1 MRLPAPATAILALA
15 LLPTPLPAQG
25 DPRPLDHDRLAAR
38 IRAELA
44 FAAGLAALHP
54 DRQAEWAPLLE
65 RARALAGDVR
75 EGAPRPDDA
84 RRVEEAERVLAPIAA
99 VAKTYVVHNVGHAH
113 IDMNWMWSWPETVGV
128 TVDTFTTVLRLM
140 DEFPDFRFTQSQAS
154 VYEIVRR
161 HDPALFDR
169 IKARV
174 AEGRWEVAASQWVEG
189 DKNLASGE
197 AIARHLLYTR
207 RFMKEHLGLEPEDVA
222 IDFEPDTFGHAAT
235 IPALVSRGG
244 VTRYYMCRGGKDE
257 KPPVFLWRAPDGSRL
272 LVNLETTW
280 YLKATGPEN
289 ATALLEFARKTGL
302 REWMNVYGV
311 GDHGGGP
318 TRRDI
323 LRLREMD
330 GWPVFPRFR
339 FSTTRE
345 YYAFL
350 EKESARLPV
359 LERELNFEFTGC
371 YTSQS
376 QIKRYNRLGE
386 GRAQDAEAAAALALR
401 VVGRPYPSDLLREA
415 WTNVLFGQF
424 HDILPGSGVRATREY
439 QSGLFQQTAAVAGA
453 VQAASLRA
461 IAAAVDT
468 AFAKDRME
476 PAEPGEEKA
485 LGAGVGRGTGLGA
498 VSQAAHQADGP
509 RPFVVFNPTGWPRE
523 ELVRVSVWD
532 SGRAPLPAAS
542 ARRFV
547 VHAPGGSTVPAEV
560 VGSGDYWG
568 HRYVDVAFP
577 ASVGALGH
585 AAYVVEER
593 EAVPSRPAAV
603 KADADA
609 LTLENERLAVRF
621 DRTTG
626 GVVSLVDRASGLDL
640 ASPGEPMALLE
651 YVLERPRGMSAW
663 VIGDT
668 MSRLFPLEVHALAV
682 QSNPYAASV
691 VAKAKVK
698 QSEATV
704 TYSLEAGE
712 PWLEV
717 AVEVSWLERGGPD
730 VGTPQLRMRFP
741 TRLEGARARYEI
753 PYGTIVRS
761 LAAGEEVP
769 GQRFADAF
777 GTVKGEPAGL
787 LLLNDGRYGHSLDR
801 STLALTLLRS
811 SYDPDP
817 LPEIGSHAVRMAL
830 VPHGRSMTVADMVRL
845 GAAFNHPLPVVA
857 ADVHAGRVPAR
868 ASAVRAVGPA
878 GVVLCAVKRAEAD
891 GSLVLRLLE
900 AEGRP
905 ATATIELDETVLG
918 RLSAAEEVDLL
929 ERPLAKG
936 TARLAGASVSVDL
949 PAHGIASVRL
959 RFD

>member
-1 MRLPAPATAILALA
+1 MRLPAPAILALA
-15 LLPTPLPAQG
+15 LLPSVARAQG
-25 DPRPLDHDRLAAR
+25 DPLPADRGRLADR
-38 IRAELA
+38 IRAEIA
-44 FAAGLAALHP
+44 FAEGLAPLHP
-54 DRQAEWAPLLE
+54 DRRAEWAPLLE
-65 RARALAGDVR
+65 KARALAGEVR
-75 EGAPRPDDA
+75 EGSLRADDA
-84 RRVEEAERVLAPIAA
+84 ERVAEAERVLAPIGA

-113 IDMNWMWSWPETVGV
+113 IDMNWMWSWPETVAV
-128 TVDTFTTVLRLM
+128 TVDTFTTVLALM
-140 DEFPDFRFTQSQAS
+140 DEFPGFRFTQSQAS

-161 HDPALFDR
+161 HEPALFER

-174 AEGRWEVAASQWVEG
+174 RDGRWEVAASQWVEG
-189 DKNLASGE
+189 DKNLASGK

-207 RFMKEHLGLEPEDVA
+207 RFMKEHLALDPEDVA

-244 VTRYYMCRGGKDE
+244 VSRYYMCRGGKGE
-257 KPPVFLWRAPDGSRL
+257 KPPVFFWQAPDGARV

-280 YLKATGPEN
+280 YLKPTGPEN
-289 ATALLEFARKTGL
+289 ATALLAFARKTGL

-323 LRLREMD
+323 RRVLEMD

-350 EKESARLPV
+350 EKNADRLPV
-359 LERELNFEFTGC
+359 VERELNFEFTGC

-376 QIKRYNRLGE
+376 QIKRHNRLGE
-386 GRAQDAEAAAALALR
+386 ARAQDAETAAALALR
-401 VVGRPYPSDLLREA
+401 LVGREYPADRLREA

-439 QSGLFQQTAAVAGA
+439 QSGLFQQAAAVAGS
-453 VQAASLRA
+453 VQTASLRA

-468 AFAKDRME
+468 AFAKDRV
-476 PAEPGEEKA
+476 AAAAPGDDRA

-509 RPFVVFNPTGWPRE
+509 RPFVVFNPTGWPRRE
-523 ELVRVSVWD
+523 IVRASLWD
-532 SGRAPLPAAS
+532 SGRASLPPAH

-547 VHAPGGSTVPAEV
+547 VHAPGGPSVPAEV
-560 VGSGDYWG
+560 VDSGEYWG

-577 ASVGALGH
+577 AQVGALGH
-585 AAYVVEER
+585 AAYVVEEVD
-593 EAVPSRPAAV
+593 ASAPPPPPSVR
-603 KADADA
+603 ADADA
-609 LTLENERLAVRF
+609 LTLENEHLAVRF
-621 DRTTG
+621 DRLTG
-626 GVVSLVDRASGLDL
+626 GVVSLVDKASGLDL
-640 ASPGEPMALLE
+640 AAPGEPLALLE
-651 YVLERPRGMSAW
+651 YVLERPRDMSAW

-668 MSRLFPLEVHALAV
+668 MSRLFPLPVHSLDAP
-682 QSNPYAASV
+682 SGPYGARV
-691 VAKAKVK
+691 VARAKVK
-698 QSEATV
+698 GSQATV

-717 AVEVSWLERGGPD
+717 AVEATWLERGSRED
-730 VGTPQLRMRFP
+730 GTPQLRMRFP

-753 PYGTIVRS
+753 PHGTIVRD
-761 LAAGEEVP
+761 LAGGEEVP

-777 GTVKGEPAGL
+777 GTIGGEPAGL

-811 SYDPDP
+811 SWEPDP
-817 LPEIGSHAVRMAL
+817 LPEIGTHTVRMAL
-830 VPHGRSMTVADMVRL
+830 APHGRSMTVADMVRL
-845 GAAFNHPLPVVA
+845 GAAFNHPLSVVA
-857 ADVHAGRVPAR
+857 ADVHAGRIAPR
-868 ASAVRAVGPA
+868 ASAVRSVGPA
-878 GVVLCAVKRAEAD
+878 GVVLVAAKRAEDD
-891 GSLVLRLLE
+891 GSLLLRLLE
-900 AEGRP
+900 AEGR
-905 ATATIELDETVLG
+905 AGKATIDVDEAMLG
-918 RLSAAEEVDLL
+918 RPSAAEEVDLL
-929 ERPLAKG
+929 ERPLTGG
-936 TARLAGASVSVDL
+936 TVRLAGSSVTVDV